1 MSEPW
6 APEGLSSR
14 VLLIGVPDYQ
24 SPDLPAI
31 PAVRNNVS
39 ALKEALSGERGLLL
53 PSHCRVLGGN
63 GYAID
68 QGLIGRELSLA
79 RREAEDL
86 LLVYYAGH
94 GLLDEDG
101 LLHLAL
107 AGTEPENVGFTALSF
122 NLVKRELA
130 QARAKARVLLLDC
143 CFSGRAVAAM
153 SAPQNLLSGQL
164 DLNGTYT
171 LTSTTA
177 TAPSHAP
184 PGAPYTAFTGAL
196 LNALNT
202 PEALTL
208 DGIYQHV
215 DRELSSGGLPRP
227 QARSVNAASNLVLA
241 RGPIR
246 RSAPVAPSP
255 PPGPA
260 EVRFSGKPD
269 RTGRIA
275 KRLASLVIT
284 VFAIWL
290 GYMSWTRSEY
300 GGLIFPVVML
310 PIAFVFVWVT
320 YAKYMSLTID
330 SVGVTIERPG
340 SRPSHIPWQNVS
352 YVGMLHNYAYDTRD
366 KGVETAQ
373 KILIIRPWQHSDLSL
388 KGTVVSS
395 NFNWN
400 KVARSLLRIGYIG
413 CELDDIDADPVWL
426 RQAVERLG
434 GLEYRTDHELRDLDP
449 RLNFPVP
456 LW

>member
-1 MSEPW
+1 MSDPW
-6 APEGLSSR
+6 TPEGLSSR

-24 SPDLPAI
+24 SPDLPEI
-31 PAVRNNVS
+31 PAVQHNLS

-63 GYAID
+63 GAAID

-153 SAPQNLLSGQL
+153 SAPHNLLSGQL

-196 LNALNT
+196 LDALNT

-215 DRELSSGGLPRP
+215 DRKLSSGGLPRP

-246 RSAPVAPSP
+246 RSPPEAPSP
-255 PPGPA
+255 PPGPP
-260 EVRFSGKPD
+260 EVRFSGRPD
-269 RTGRIA
+269 RFGRIA
-275 KRLASLVIT
+275 WRLIGLLLTA
-284 VFAIWL
+284 FAIWIA
-290 GYMSWTRSEY
+290 YMGWTRSE
-300 GGLIFPVVML
+300 FSTVVFAAFL
-310 PIAFVFVWVT
+310 PPIALFLVWMT
-320 YAKYMSLTID
+320 YAKYMSLVINDT
-330 SVGVTIERPG
+330 GLTIERPG
-340 SRPSHIPWQNVS
+340 SRSSHVPWRDVA
-352 YVGMLHNYAYDTRD
+352 YVGMLYSYTHDGRN
-366 KGVETAQ
+366 KSVETVQ
-373 KILIIRPWQHSDLSL
+373 SVLIVRPWQHCDLSL
-388 KGTVVSS
+388 NRTTVASG
-395 NFNWN
+395 FYWN
-400 KVARSLLRIGYIG
+400 DVARSLLTIGYVG
-413 CELDDIDADPVWL
+413 CKLDDVNADPVWL
-426 RQAVERLG
+426 RQAIERLS
-434 GLEYRTDHELRDLDP
+434 GLEYRSDHELRDLDP
-449 RLNFPVP
+449 RLNFPVRY
-456 LW
+456 

>member
-101 LLHLAL
+101 LLHLSL

-130 QARAKARVLLLDC
+130 QSRARARVLLLDC

-153 SAPQNLLSGQL
+153 SAPHNLLSGQL

-246 RSAPVAPSP
+246 RSPPVAPSP
-255 PPGPA
+255 PPGPP
-260 EVRFSGKPD
+260 EVRFSGSPD
-269 RTGRIA
+269 RIGRIA
-275 KRLASLVIT
+275 QRLFSLLLA
-284 VFAIWL
+284 VFAIWIA
-290 GYMSWTRSEY
+290 YMGWTRSEF
-300 GGLIFPVVML
+300 GVLVFPAVML
-310 PIAFVFVWVT
+310 PTAFLIVWTT
-320 YAKYMSLTID
+320 YAKYMSLVIND
-330 SVGVTIERPG
+330 IGLTIERPG
-340 SRPSHIPWQNVS
+340 SRPSHVPWRDVA
-352 YVGMLHNYAYDTRD
+352 YVGMLHSYTYHGRNKSIKT
-366 KGVETAQ
+366 VQ
-373 KILIIRPWQHSDLSL
+373 KVLIVRPWQHSDLSL
-388 KGTVVSS
+388 NKTTVASGFHG
-395 NFNWN
+395 ND
-400 KVARSLLRIGYIG
+400 VARSLLTIGYVG
-413 CELDDIDADPVWL
+413 CKLDDVNADPVWL
-426 RQAVERLG
+426 RQAIERLG
-434 GLEYRTDHELRDLDP
+434 GLEYRSDHQLRDLDP
-449 RLNFPVP
+449 RLNFPVSYY
-456 LW
+456 

>member
-1 MSEPW
+1 MSDPW

-31 PAVRNNVS
+31 PAVRHNLS
-39 ALKEALSGERGLLL
+39 ALKKALSGERGLLL

-63 GYAID
+63 GDAID

-153 SAPQNLLSGQL
+153 SAPHNLLSGQL

-196 LNALNT
+196 LNALHT

-246 RSAPVAPSP
+246 RSPPETPSP
-255 PPGPA
+255 PPGPP

-269 RTGRIA
+269 LTGRIVW
-275 KRLASLVIT
+275 RLISLILT
-284 VFAIWL
+284 VFAIWI
-290 GYMSWTRSEY
+290 GYVSWTRSEY
-300 GGLIFPVVML
+300 GGLVVPAGTL
-310 PIAFVFVWVT
+310 PPAFFMVRMT
-320 YAKYMSLTID
+320 YAKYMSLVID
-330 SVGVTIERPG
+330 GVGLTIERPG
-340 SRPSHIPWQNVS
+340 SHPSHVPWRDVS
-352 YVGMLHNYAYDTRD
+352 YVGILNNYAYDTRD
-366 KGVETAQ
+366 KGIKTAQ
-373 KILIIRPWQHSDLSL
+373 RVLIIRPWQHSDLSL

-395 NFNWN
+395 GFYWN
-400 KVARSLLRIGYIG
+400 RVARTLLTIGYVG
-413 CELDDIDADPVWL
+413 CELGDVDADPVWL
-426 RQAVERLG
+426 RQAVERLSD
-434 GLEYRTDHELRDLDP
+434 LEFRSDHELRDLDP
-449 RLNFPVP
+449 RLNFPVGYY
-456 LW
+456 